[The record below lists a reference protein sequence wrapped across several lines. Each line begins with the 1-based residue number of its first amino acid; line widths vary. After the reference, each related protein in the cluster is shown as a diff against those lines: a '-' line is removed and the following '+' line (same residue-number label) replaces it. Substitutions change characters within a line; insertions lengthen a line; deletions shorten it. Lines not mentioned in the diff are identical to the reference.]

1 MIYRKKRFFS
11 SIKLIYFDM
20 TSCLQIFHKIF
31 TQVEFLT
38 SEVSKRESEIYGLQ
52 SRLEMTEKQQ
62 QDQNHHISVLKEQVK
77 ARENKV
83 TMLTADV
90 SLFLCKTDIR

>member
-1 MIYRKKRFFS
+1 M
-11 SIKLIYFDM
+11 
-20 TSCLQIFHKIF
+20 
-31 TQVEFLT
+31 T
-38 SEVSKRESEIYGLQ
+38 SEVSKRESEIYALQ

-90 SLFLCKTDIR
+90 REYLS